1 MPVCVKIVAHKI
13 DGLAGWAMLLGWR
26 ARYHGRMQWVPRA
39 ITIDLDDTLW
49 PIAPVIARAEAAL
62 HDWMLVHAPNAAAR
76 YPVATMRELRDAI
89 ALANPQ
95 LAHDFT
101 AQRKLSLAHALAESG
116 YGPGLVEPDPV
127 RNDLVKND
135 LVEAAFTAFYVARND
150 VELYPDV
157 AAALDRLA
165 AHAPLAA
172 LTNGNADLAR
182 IGLQHRFVFA
192 LGAREHGSSKPD
204 AGIFHAA
211 CARLGIAPCDVLH
224 VGDDPEAD
232 IAGAARAGL
241 RTCWVNRRGERWLHK
256 DVSPDLSIEHLGVL
270 ADWLDSCMQNEMLQQ
285 PSTPAWSAA

>member
-1 MPVCVKIVAHKI
+1 MSKGE
-13 DGLAGWAMLLGWR
+13 GLVGWATHPERR
-26 ARYHGRMQWVPRA
+26 ARYHARMQWIPRA

-62 HDWMLVHAPNAAAR
+62 HDWMLAHAPNAAAR
-76 YPVATMRELRDAI
+76 YPIATMRELRDAI
-89 ALANPQ
+89 ALANPH

-101 AQRKLSLAHALAESG
+101 AQRKLSLAHALGESG
-116 YGPGLVEPDPV
+116 YDPELVE
-127 RNDLVKND
+127 RE
-135 LVEAAFTAFYVARND
+135 LVEAAFMAFHVARNN

-157 AAALDRLA
+157 DAALDRLA
-165 AHAPLAA
+165 ARAPLAA

-211 CARLGIAPCDVLH
+211 CARLGIAPSDVLH

-232 IAGAARAGL
+232 IVGAARAGL
-241 RTCWVNRRGERWLHK
+241 RTCWVNRRGEGWMRA
-256 DVSPDLSIEHLGVL
+256 DVRPDLSIGHLGVL
-270 ADWLDSCMQNEMLQQ
+270 ADWLDSCMATDTPQQ
-285 PSTPAWSAA
+285 TPTTAWSAA

>member
-1 MPVCVKIVAHKI
+1 
-13 DGLAGWAMLLGWR
+13 
-26 ARYHGRMQWVPRA
+26 MQWVPRA

-62 HDWMLVHAPNAAAR
+62 HDWMVAHAPNAAAR

-101 AQRKLSLAHALAESG
+101 AQRKLSLAHALGESG
-116 YGPGLVEPDPV
+116 YGPGPVEPDLVKHDLVSPDRV
-127 RNDLVKND
+127 EPDLVKHD
-135 LVEAAFTAFYVARND
+135 LVEAAFMAFHVARNS

-157 AAALDRLA
+157 DAALDRLA
-165 AHAPLAA
+165 GHAPLAA
-172 LTNGNADLAR
+172 LTNGNADLVR

-192 LGAREHGSSKPD
+192 LGAREHGSCKPD

-211 CARLGIAPCDVLH
+211 CARLGIAPSDVLH

-232 IAGAARAGL
+232 IFGAARAGL
-241 RTCWVNRRGERWLHK
+241 RTCWVNRRGERWVRT
-256 DVSPDLSIEHLGVL
+256 DVSPDLSIGHLGLL
-270 ADWLDSCMQNEMLQQ
+270 ADWLDSCMEKRMPKQ
-285 PSTPAWSAA
+285 PSSPAWSAA

>member
-1 MPVCVKIVAHKI
+1 
-13 DGLAGWAMLLGWR
+13 
-26 ARYHGRMQWVPRA
+26 MQWIPRA
-39 ITIDLDDTLW
+39 ITLDLDDTLW

-62 HDWMLVHAPNAAAR
+62 HDWMLAHAPNAAAR
-76 YPVATMRELRDAI
+76 YPIATMRALRDAI

-101 AQRKLSLAHALAESG
+101 AQRKLSLAHALGESG
-116 YGPGLVEPDPV
+116 HDPGLVEP
-127 RNDLVKND
+127 
-135 LVEAAFTAFYVARND
+135 AFMAFHVARNS
-150 VELYPDV
+150 VELFPDV
-157 AAALDRLA
+157 DAALGRLA
-165 AHAPLAA
+165 ARAPLAA

-211 CARLGIAPCDVLH
+211 CARLGTAPSDVLH

-241 RTCWVNRRGERWLHK
+241 RTCWVNRRGESWTRT
-256 DVSPDLSIEHLGVL
+256 DVSPDLRMEDLGVL
-270 ADWLDSCMQNEMLQQ
+270 ADWLDSCMGRGMSQQ
-285 PSTPAWSAA
+285 PANPAWSVA

>member
-1 MPVCVKIVAHKI
+1 MTNFVKIALSEI
-13 DGLAGWAMLLGWR
+13 DELASCTTLEER
-26 ARYHGRMQWVPRA
+26 HARYHWRMQWIPRA

-49 PIAPVIARAEAAL
+49 PIAPVIARAEKAL
-62 HDWMLVHAPNAAAR
+62 HDWMLAHAPNAAAR

-89 ALANPQ
+89 SLANPH

-101 AQRKLSLAHALAESG
+101 AQRKLSLAHALTQSG
-116 YGPGLVEPDPV
+116 YDPERVEPS
-127 RNDLVKND
+127 
-135 LVEAAFTAFYVARND
+135 LVEAAFMAFHVARNN

-157 AAALDRLA
+157 DAALDRLA

-182 IGLQHRFVFA
+182 IGLQHRFVFT

-211 CARLGIAPCDVLH
+211 CARLGIAPSEVLH

-232 IAGAARAGL
+232 IVGAARAGL
-241 RTCWVNRRGERWLHK
+241 RTCWVNRRGESWMRT
-256 DVSPDLSIEHLGVL
+256 DVSPDMSIGHLGVL
-270 ADWLDSCMQNEMLQQ
+270 ADWLDSCMGKQTPQQ
-285 PSTPAWSAA
+285 PSNSTWSTA